1 MANRAALAERS
12 MERFVDQ
19 VGDITRPVL
28 DIYYARHPGTRE
40 SFVVQGMGDTAE
52 LEGRMVNAAAF
63 MLLQWAEDPFS
74 TQIAQGTTISHHHDT
89 LLVGPQW
96 YLGLF
101 DAVLDVLLPT
111 IPADAEDE
119 REMWLEIRAEI
130 AAFIDSVRPEFWRKD
145 EDGTLPPYRESF
157 AKIVLE

>member
-1 MANRAALAERS
+1 MTARAVLAERS
-12 MERFVDQ
+12 MERLLEKR
-19 VGDITRPVL
+19 GDITRPVL

-40 SFVVQGMGDTAE
+40 SFVEHGMGDTAE
-52 LEGRMVNAAAF
+52 LEGRMVTAAAF

-74 TQIAQGTTISHHHDT
+74 TRIAQGTTISHHHDT

-101 DAVLDVLLPT
+101 DAVLDVLLGT
-111 IPADAEDE
+111 IPADAPEE
-119 REMWLEIRAEI
+119 RTMWLEIRTEI
-130 AAFIDSVRPEFWRKD
+130 AAYIDSVRPEFWRRD
-145 EDGTLPPYRESF
+145 EDGPLPPYRESF

>member
-1 MANRAALAERS
+1 MTTRAALAERS
-12 MERFVDQ
+12 MERLVEKL
-19 VGDITRPVL
+19 GDITRPVL
-28 DIYYARHPGTRE
+28 ESYYQRHPGTRE
-40 SFVVQGMGDTAE
+40 SFVEHGMGDTTE
-52 LEGRMVNAAAF
+52 LEGRMVTAAAF

-74 TQIAQGTTISHHHDT
+74 TRIAQGTTISHHHDT

-111 IPADAEDE
+111 IPDEAEEE
-119 REMWLEIRAEI
+119 RSMWLEIRSEI
-130 AAFIDSVRPEFWRKD
+130 AAYIESVRPEFWRKD
-145 EDGTLPPYRESF
+145 EDGALPPYRESF